1 VCKDIDDEDKEVQVI
16 TDRAQRLTFILH
28 APSAFSN
35 FITLPWTLANTD
47 YKLFRQQIKM
57 RHESA
62 MSFIYVPQVRFEF
75 GDVFLLH
82 PLLAV
87 DFWRL
92 SDKEFFRQG
101 ILRVWGLGPPSHKM
115 YACCFNFY
123 WLWQVSDDLYPTEKQ
138 NLLER
143 GSVIVKLIMMKYVK
157 IMKMNWVANRE
168 IIKLPWRF
176 WKWLRWVLCVRT
188 RKKK

>member
-1 VCKDIDDEDKEVQVI
+1 
-16 TDRAQRLTFILH
+16 
-28 APSAFSN
+28 
-35 FITLPWTLANTD
+35 
-47 YKLFRQQIKM
+47 M

-62 MSFIYVPQVRFEF
+62 TSFIYVPRVRFEF
-75 GDVFLLH
+75 GDVFLLR

-123 WLWQVSDDLYPTEKQ
+123 WL
-138 NLLER
+138 
-143 GSVIVKLIMMKYVK
+143 
-157 IMKMNWVANRE
+157 
-168 IIKLPWRF
+168 
-176 WKWLRWVLCVRT
+176 
-188 RKKK
+188 